1 MSVISAGPF
10 AVTKSTHK
18 VMQLVGGFVQEAVSS
33 DSAAVV
39 QSMCNAV
46 LDIVLLF
53 TAPSPK
59 ARHQLEQVTL
69 DSHNLLCSAIKICP
83 YDLPLGSAFRICST
97 GCR

>member
-1 MSVISAGPF
+1 M
-10 AVTKSTHK
+10 TKSTHK
-18 VMQLVGGFVQEAVSS
+18 VMQLVGGFVQDAVSS

-59 ARHQLEQVTL
+59 ARHQLEQVRL
-69 DSHNLLCSAIKICP
+69 GSHSLVWTARRICP
-83 YDLPLGSAFRICST
+83 AIWP
-97 GCR
+97 

>member
-1 MSVISAGPF
+1 
-10 AVTKSTHK
+10 
-18 VMQLVGGFVQEAVSS
+18 VQDAVSS

-59 ARHQLEQVTL
+59 ARDQLEQVIL
-69 DSHNLLCSAIKICP
+69 GSHSLLCSAHRICP
-83 YDLPLGSAFRICST
+83 
-97 GCR
+97 

>member
-1 MSVISAGPF
+1 
-10 AVTKSTHK
+10 
-18 VMQLVGGFVQEAVSS
+18 MQLVGGFVQDAVSS

-59 ARHQLEQVTL
+59 ARHQLEQVML
-69 DSHNLLCSAIKICP
+69 GSHTSLCSAHRLP
-83 YDLPLGSAFRICST
+83 YMAMATKVSLSHELFLECGLLLSLLL
-97 GCR
+97 